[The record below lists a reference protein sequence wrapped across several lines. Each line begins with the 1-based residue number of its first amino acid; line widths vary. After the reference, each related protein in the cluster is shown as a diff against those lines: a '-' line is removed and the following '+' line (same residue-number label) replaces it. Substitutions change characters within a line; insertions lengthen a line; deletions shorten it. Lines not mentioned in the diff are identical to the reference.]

1 MFATRAPNPPRSVD
15 RASLII
21 YGMVKKE
28 RFFVNVFIIVS
39 KLGKKSERKTLFVG
53 YKFFLY
59 EPP

>member
-1 MFATRAPNPPRSVD
+1 MFATRAPNPPKSVA

-21 YGMVKKE
+21 HGMVKK
-28 RFFVNVFIIVS
+28 RFFVNVFIIVI
-39 KLGKKSERKTLFVG
+39 KLGKKIERKTLFVG

>member
-1 MFATRAPNPPRSVD
+1 MFATRAPNPPKSVD

-21 YGMVKKE
+21 HGMVKKNFCKCFYNCE
-28 RFFVNVFIIVS
+28 QT
-39 KLGKKSERKTLFVG
+39 GQKSERKTLFVG